1 MTFAATVSPGS
12 RQLTCDRSGSSVARR
27 HQSIRP
33 RLTNLL
39 VLNDTDKVKG
49 FFCLC
54 GMLEIREK
62 IYRTLEF
69 FLMVGTI
76 VSGPTKDMINDFW
89 DMVWHQ
95 DCGKIVMLTNLK
107 EENKVSQV
115 MSTNCLK
122 LSIKLS

>member
-1 MTFAATVSPGS
+1 MFAATVSPGS
-12 RQLTCDRSGSSVARR
+12 CQLTCERFVRCSTTPV
-27 HQSIRP
+27 H
-33 RLTNLL
+33 RLTNHF
-39 VLNDTDKVKG
+39 VLNDTDKVKF

-62 IYRTLEF
+62 ICRTLEF
-69 FLMVGTI
+69 FLIVGTV

-107 EENKVSQV
+107 EENKVSQD

-122 LSIKLS
+122 LSFKLS